1 MYLLKYFVYF
11 VPEYSARR
19 YAQIFCACSSPFF
32 RTMIRPFLFFQWFC
46 TILRTLICSNVLYM
60 DCPIC
65 FLHQLAQLMLQW
77 SAPLREDQVK
87 SMHFIFNI
95 FPLKNLELVKF
106 HKNVFINA
114 RRQILIF
121 KHSDVRYLIYN
132 SQKFAKFLQIYLSH
146 LFQWQLRAQRRRSWH
161 NRCHWTVG
169 QFGTSGAPW
178 DHWAVPDGTSA
189 GTSEHH
195 LPTTTSPCPDGGPAC
210 PLVLSSSPPS
220 PAAAPFF
227 RSHGAGAGCDCLRQ
241 PRRLAN
247 IGNCSPWQ
255 RASRR
260 CGSRTAAARS
270 WTPARSRSA
279 QPIWLIIDIYYML

>member
-1 MYLLKYFVYF
+1 MPIENQHISKSRFPF
-11 VPEYSARR
+11 SSDF
-19 YAQIFCACSSPFF
+19 AQILCP
-32 RTMIRPFLFFQWFC
+32 
-46 TILRTLICSNVLYM
+46 LICSNVLYM

-65 FLHQLAQLMLQW
+65 FLHQFAQLMLQW
-77 SAPLREDQVK
+77 SAPLREDQGK
-87 SMHFIFNI
+87 SMHFMFNI

-114 RRQILIF
+114 WRQILIF
-121 KHSDVRYLIYN
+121 KHSDVRYSIYN
-132 SQKFAKFLQIYLSH
+132 FNSLTLLTVLDVSQKFAKFLQIYLSH
-146 LFQWQLRAQRRRSWH
+146 LFPWQLRAQRRRSWH

-169 QFGTSGAPW
+169 QLGTSGSLWDQVGTTGSLW
-178 DHWAVPDGTSA
+178 DHWAVPSGTSA

-220 PAAAPFF
+220 PPAAPFS

-247 IGNCSPWQ
+247 IGRSSPWQ

-270 WTPARSRSA
+270 WTQARSRSA
-279 QPIWLIIDIYYML
+279 PPIWLIIHIYYML